1 MTPDKASTPEMQ
13 IMAAR
18 FTPHTLRR
26 TSPLL
31 ALMIALTAA
40 GCQTPNVSDITSTV
54 GMREPPPPTDEGALR
69 AYTASMEPRYAS
81 DPDNKA
87 IAMNYAQALRGLT
100 QHAQAVAVL
109 QRLAV
114 KYPQDMSVLA
124 AYGKALADAGR
135 LQEAQTVLGN
145 SHTPEHP
152 NWSVLSAQGSVA
164 DQLGDH
170 SQARAYYASALKIVP
185 HQPQVLS
192 NMGLSYALDHR
203 MAEAEASLRDAAA
216 QPGADRRVR
225 ENLAMILSLEKK
237 YAEAED
243 VSRRDLSPIDAAE
256 NIAELKRSAR
266 ADTWIGK
273 SVTAT
278 NAVAPSRAP
287 THMRTA
293 SSDEPR

>member
-1 MTPDKASTPEMQ
+1 MVVRSTLSMPRRACPLVALGFALAV
-13 IMAAR
+13 AA
-18 FTPHTLRR
+18 
-26 TSPLL
+26 
-31 ALMIALTAA
+31 
-40 GCQTPNVSDITSTV
+40 CQAPNVGDITSTV

-69 AYTASMEPRYAS
+69 AYAASMEPRYAAS
-81 DPDNKA
+81 PENKA
-87 IAMNYAQALRGLT
+87 IAMNYAVALRGLT

-135 LQEAQTVLGN
+135 LQEAQTVLEH
-145 SHTPEHP
+145 SHTPERP

-170 SQARAYYASALKIVP
+170 IQARAYYASALKIVP

-203 MAEAEASLRDAAA
+203 MPEAEAALRDAAA

-225 ENLAMILSLEKK
+225 ENLAMVLSIEKK

-256 NIAELKRSAR
+256 NIADLKRAAQS
-266 ADTWIGK
+266 DTWITK
-273 SVTAT
+273 SSTS
-278 NAVAPSRAP
+278 AVAPTPHSTPR
-287 THMRTA
+287 TRTA
-293 SSDEPR
+293 SSEDGH

>member
-1 MTPDKASTPEMQ
+1 MRPDKASFPEMQ

-18 FTPHTLRR
+18 VTPRTFRR
-26 TSPLL
+26 ASPLL
-31 ALMIALTAA
+31 ALVLALAAA
-40 GCQTPNVSDITSTV
+40 GCQTPNVGDITSTI

-69 AYTASMEPRYAS
+69 AYANSMEPRYAA
-81 DPDNKA
+81 DPENKA
-87 IAMNYAQALRGLT
+87 IAMNYATALRGLT

-170 SQARAYYASALKIVP
+170 AQARAYYTSALKIAP

-203 MAEAEASLRDAAA
+203 MAEAEATLRDAAA
-216 QPGADRRVR
+216 QPGADWRVR

-237 YAEAED
+237 YAEAEG

-256 NIAELKRSAR
+256 NIADLRHSAQGE
-266 ADTWIGK
+266 DWIRK
-273 SVTAT
+273 SAAAGV
-278 NAVAPSRAP
+278 VAPSRA
-287 THMRTA
+287 TARTRTA
-293 SSDEPR
+293 SSDDGR

>member
-1 MTPDKASTPEMQ
+1 
-13 IMAAR
+13 MAASFISR
-18 FTPHTLRR
+18 TLRR
-26 TSPLL
+26 ASPLL
-31 ALMIALTAA
+31 ALALALAAA
-40 GCQTPNVSDITSTV
+40 GCQAPDVGDITSTV

-69 AYTASMEPRYAS
+69 AYATSMEPRYAS
-81 DPDNKA
+81 NPENKA
-87 IAMNYAQALRGLT
+87 IAMNYAVALRGLT

-135 LQEAQTVLGN
+135 LQEAQTVLEN

-170 SQARAYYASALKIVP
+170 TQARAYYASALKIVP
-185 HQPQVLS
+185 RQPQVLS

-203 MAEAEASLRDAAA
+203 MAEAETVLREAAA

-256 NIAELKRSAR
+256 NVADLKRSAL
-266 ADTWIGK
+266 ADTWVRKGA
-273 SVTAT
+273 TT
-278 NAVAPSRAP
+278 NAASTSRAAAR
-287 THMRTA
+287 TRTA
-293 SSDEPR
+293 SSEDVQ